1 MKFTISLLLSLLTL
15 SAYAEPIK
23 IFYENES
30 DKAEIVRSIF
40 VDNYHIPSD
49 LFTLSKTID
58 CSKTSGNK
66 KLDLCLKDNG
76 DLVVVSVDRRFI
88 SDTLKVFQAP

>member
-1 MKFTISLLLSLLTL
+1 MKFIISLALILISLEVK
-15 SAYAEPIK
+15 AEPIK
-23 IFYENES
+23 IFYENEA

-40 VDNYHIPSD
+40 VHNYHIPSE

-88 SDTLKVFQAP
+88 SDTLKIFQAP